1 MRRRTRKEKVLA
13 AIDPSS
19 CLRPVLSQGPPS
31 PFPTTPQ
38 MTGEGPWKFLCHR
51 ILLCK
56 YLHTITGSVVVVVWP
71 LLPLMRTHLFTF
83 LYSFLSL
90 SLSTTPPRKKKR
102 ERNNVGEETD
112 GTHHVIAPRVCYFF
126 LLSFSFCCF
135 PCVYSPHPLFFL
147 HTDSG
152 NKRKI
157 SLSPFLM
164 AILATLFHSTFGPA
178 CIVYSPNINLLSV

>member
-90 SLSTTPPRKKKR
+90 SRLLRPGKKR
-102 ERNNVGEETD
+102 EKEITSGRKLTAHI
-112 GTHHVIAPRVCYFF
+112 TSLPRVCVIFF
-126 LLSFSFCCF
+126 FF
-135 PCVYSPHPLFFL
+135 PFLFVVFLVYTPHT
-147 HTDSG
+147 HSSSYTQTVET
-152 NKRKI
+152 KEK
-157 SLSPFLM
+157 SLSLPFWWQ
-164 AILATLFHSTFGPA
+164 F
-178 CIVYSPNINLLSV
+178 

>member
-56 YLHTITGSVVVVVWP
+56 YIHTITVSVVVVVWP

-126 LLSFSFCCF
+126 FFF
-135 PCVYSPHPLFFL
+135 PFLFVVFLVYTPHT
-147 HTDSG
+147 HSSSYTQTVET
-152 NKRKI
+152 KEK
-157 SLSPFLM
+157 SLSLPFWWQ
-164 AILATLFHSTFGPA
+164 F
-178 CIVYSPNINLLSV
+178 